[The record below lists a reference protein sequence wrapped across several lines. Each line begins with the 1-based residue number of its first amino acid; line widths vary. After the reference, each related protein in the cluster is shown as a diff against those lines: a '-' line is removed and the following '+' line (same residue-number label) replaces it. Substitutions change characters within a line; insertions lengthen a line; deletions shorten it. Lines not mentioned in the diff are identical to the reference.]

1 VNRETRLQARSSS
14 AADRDDDGPRVMA
27 GVGRGRTTGGVGGQ
41 PRRDTPRRWMSH
53 EGKTPVPCRGPGPR
67 LRGSSLWS
75 RATSARPTTSEDH
88 IVPGR
93 RPCPHVVSLSFSL
106 SFSFSL
112 LISLLASPSRRR
124 RRRGCE
130 APRDRSFFPRSR
142 LGLFTDEILLACP
155 TIRRLRVR
163 AGMFF
168 LILASSRAAR
178 GSRVIAG
185 LQRSV
190 KRANDLPRR
199 YPLNFPRVAFRGVR
213 AVIAVCNI

>member
-1 VNRETRLQARSSS
+1 MRLQARSSS
-14 AADRDDDGPRVMA
+14 AADRDDDGPRVTA
-27 GVGRGRTTGGVGGQ
+27 GVGRGGTTGGVGGQ

-93 RPCPHVVSLSFSL
+93 RPCPQVLSLSLSHSLSLSLSLSLRFSL
-106 SFSFSL
+106 SLSL
-112 LISLLASPSRRR
+112 LISLLASPSRRL

-142 LGLFTDEILLACP
+142 LGLFTDKILLACP

-168 LILASSRAAR
+168 LILAYYASGSGIASHRRSAA
-178 GSRVIAG
+178 I
-185 LQRSV
+185 
-190 KRANDLPRR
+190 D
-199 YPLNFPRVAFRGVR
+199 
-213 AVIAVCNI
+213 